1 MLAHVNRGGKE
12 RYYPETANGSA
23 EFRPKP
29 AIYVPTMARSNP
41 GFRGVP
47 GFAACLCSGAGDG
60 DHRSEFLLRACR
72 LRFLRKERGRPPK
85 EACVGLRIVTF
96 EEGDRVWKWIVVLAV
111 LLLGSCVGG
120 GWWLQS
126 SGKLKELEQ
135 RFRPG
140 AKPVEVK
147 LETVNKGNLIR
158 TVSAPGQIEPR
169 TRVQVSAQVVARITE
184 LPFRENQPVKKG
196 DLLVKLDSRD
206 LQAAL
211 DAVKASMRG
220 EMARLEGAK
229 ATLANITS
237 ELGRKRELYS
247 TKDISKAELDQI
259 EAEYLRAV
267 SQVRSS
273 EHQIEIA
280 QANIIR
286 AERDLENS
294 TILSPLDGIVTRV
307 NAEVGELV
315 FVGTMNNA
323 ASVIMEVADLNA
335 MLLKARV
342 DESNIAPVQVGQKS
356 KVFINAFPNRTFEG
370 VVERVRPQRQ
380 QDRDGTAYF
389 ETEILVT
396 IPPGVSLLSGLTANA
411 DIEVQTISDVVK
423 VPSQAVLDRAI
434 DDLPREVVE
443 QSPNVDRAKKF
454 ARVVFMLVDGKAR
467 SVPVAVGAS
476 DLTNTVILSGLDDQA
491 EIITG
496 PAKAL
501 IGLKDGQVLAR
512 MSENQE
518 TNGKAANAKG
528 SMKPEKPATADSS
541 PSDSSPPQAAKPGA

>member
-1 MLAHVNRGGKE
+1 VE
-12 RYYPETANGSA
+12 
-23 EFRPKP
+23 
-29 AIYVPTMARSNP
+29 
-41 GFRGVP
+41 
-47 GFAACLCSGAGDG
+47 D
-60 DHRSEFLLRACR
+60 
-72 LRFLRKERGRPPK
+72 
-85 EACVGLRIVTF
+85 
-96 EEGDRVWKWIVVLAV
+96 DRVWKWILVLAV
-111 LLLGSCVGG
+111 LLMGSCVGG
-120 GWWLQS
+120 GWWLHS

-147 LETVNKGNLIR
+147 LETVNKGSLIR

-169 TRVQVSAQVVARITE
+169 TRVQVSAQVVAKIME
-184 LPFRENQPVKKG
+184 LPFRENQAVKKG
-196 DLLVKLDSRD
+196 DLLVKLDARD

-220 EMARLEGAK
+220 EQARLEGAK
-229 ATLANITS
+229 ATLANLTA

-247 TKDISKAELDQI
+247 TKDISKAELDQV

-342 DESNIAPVQVGQKS
+342 DESNIAPVEVGQKA
-356 KVFINAFPNRTFEG
+356 KVFINAFPNRTFDG

-389 ETEILVT
+389 ETEILVS
-396 IPPGVSLLSGLTANA
+396 IPAGVTLLSGLTANA

-423 VPSQAVLDRAI
+423 VPSQAILDRAI

-454 ARVVFMLVDGKAR
+454 ARVVFTLVDGKAR

-476 DLTNTVILSGLDDQA
+476 DLTNTVILAGLDDNT

-501 IGLKDGQVLAR
+501 MNLKDGQSLAR
-512 MSENQE
+512 MSETPAE
-518 TNGKAANAKG
+518 NGKPADAKNIP
-528 SMKPEKPATADSS
+528 KPETPATADSTTS
-541 PSDSSPPQAAKPGA
+541 EGGPPKPAKPGA